1 MQNYRIVNRNIYFK
15 KFKLY
20 IELKKKLYDLIIFV
34 SFISLKQLLTSY
46 LKIEKDVLLMIKAE
60 FFIQLIGASFFLILN
75 IFLAKQGFSDPE
87 IANFISYRFLAVMI
101 LALPLGFYIKG
112 KPLKPFFILGI
123 LGVPISGI
131 LLVIAI
137 QNSFKESL
145 PILFILWGVAF
156 TLFQVS
162 SLPYIMRNTI
172 KKNRSYAISLNYA
185 THSFGTILS
194 GIIIFGSFNIIREI
208 NEGTILLL
216 ISCIGFFG
224 LRYLLKMK
232 NEVTVINE
240 SELKKKSYDWVL
252 IIKAIIPTFIIAIG
266 AGLTI
271 PFINLFFFHNF
282 NVDSSGFAVIG
293 SIASVLVAIF
303 ALFVPNVKNTL
314 GFKHGITITQ
324 GAAIIALVA
333 LASTE
338 FFKSYSWALAIA
350 IICFWIRAPLM
361 NMAAP
366 MTSELTMN
374 FVGKKNQEMLSAI
387 TAAIWSGSWFFSSQ
401 IFRLLKSAGLSY
413 AYIFYITA
421 ILYSFGVFLYY
432 RLAKNYTSK
441 QNTY

>member
-1 MQNYRIVNRNIYFK
+1 
-15 KFKLY
+15 
-20 IELKKKLYDLIIFV
+20 
-34 SFISLKQLLTSY
+34 
-46 LKIEKDVLLMIKAE
+46 MIKAE

-87 IANFISYRFLAVMI
+87 IANFISYRFLAVMT

-224 LRYLLKMK
+224 LKYLLKMK

-401 IFRLLKSAGLSY
+401 IFRLLKSEGLSY

-432 RLAKNYTSK
+432 RLAKNYTRK

>member
-1 MQNYRIVNRNIYFK
+1 
-15 KFKLY
+15 
-20 IELKKKLYDLIIFV
+20 
-34 SFISLKQLLTSY
+34 
-46 LKIEKDVLLMIKAE
+46 MIKAE

-87 IANFISYRFLAVMI
+87 IANFISYRFLAVMT

-232 NEVTVINE
+232 NEATVIND

-303 ALFVPNVKNTL
+303 ALFVPNIKNTL

-338 FFKSYSWALAIA
+338 FFKSYSWALTIA

-401 IFRLLKSAGLSY
+401 IFRLLKSEGLSY

>member
-1 MQNYRIVNRNIYFK
+1 M
-15 KFKLY
+15 
-20 IELKKKLYDLIIFV
+20 
-34 SFISLKQLLTSY
+34 KQLLTSY

-87 IANFISYRFLAVMI
+87 IANFISYRFLAVMT

-156 TLFQVS
+156 TLFQVG
-162 SLPYIMRNTI
+162 SLPYIMRNTV

-401 IFRLLKSAGLSY
+401 IFRLLKSEGLSY